1 VPHSL
6 PAAAVVVGALAPGA
20 AAASFAAHAPP
31 LVGPHAYLNEEGD
44 EKLDVDFFFQMLNL
58 VCSNVEIDIE
68 KINIIKKVE

>member
-44 EKLDVDFFFQMLNL
+44 EKLDVDFFSK
-58 VCSNVEIDIE
+58 C
-68 KINIIKKVE
+68 

>member
-44 EKLDVDFFFQMLNL
+44 EKLDVDFFFP
-58 VCSNVEIDIE
+58 NVESCLL
-68 KINIIKKVE
+68 KC